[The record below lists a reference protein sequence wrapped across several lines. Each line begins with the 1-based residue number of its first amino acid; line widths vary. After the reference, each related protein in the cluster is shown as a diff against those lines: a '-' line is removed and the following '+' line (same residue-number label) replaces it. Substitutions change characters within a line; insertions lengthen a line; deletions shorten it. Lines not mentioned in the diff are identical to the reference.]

1 MAPAG
6 FQQRL
11 GKKRPFDSPEQ
22 EAALMILYV
31 ADRIENRLGRL
42 FREHGLTN
50 SQYNV
55 LRILRGEGK
64 PMPALEVAG
73 RMIQAVPAITGL
85 IDRLEKQGH
94 VERRRSEQDRR
105 VVFVEITQQGRKLL
119 GRIDEPLARLHQEA
133 LGHMTKKD
141 LTALAGLLEK
151 AAERL
156 PRE

>member
-1 MAPAG
+1 MVSKIL
-6 FQQRL
+6 QQQI
-11 GKKRPFDSPEQ
+11 GKKHAFDTPEQ

-31 ADRIENRLGRL
+31 ADRIESRLGRL
-42 FREHGLTN
+42 FRQHGLTN

-64 PMPALEVAG
+64 RLPALEVAS

-94 VERRRSEQDRR
+94 VTRHRSEEDRR
-105 VVFVEITQQGRKLL
+105 VVYVEITRQGRQVLSK
-119 GRIDEPLARLHQEA
+119 IDEPLHALHQEA

-141 LTALAGLLEK
+141 LKAIIGLLDK
-151 AAERL
+151 AAEQL